1 MYLNA
6 SSAVVN
12 PGNPRGTEPR
22 GTEPR
27 GRAYNSGWL
36 QNKQ

>member
-1 MYLNA
+1 MLYLNA

-22 GTEPR
+22 GRT
-27 GRAYNSGWL
+27 YNSGRL
-36 QNKQ
+36 QINST